1 MKRLVVNKAD
11 LIENI
16 NKIKEHA
23 KNTKVIAM
31 VKGNGYGLGIG
42 EFSSLLYENGIRD
55 FSVCLPEEAI
65 AVKEAVCDA
74 NVMLLTP
81 VCDIEKA
88 EELIKKGIVLT
99 VSSDESASV
108 LGVVSKK
115 LDEIIKYQLAV
126 DTGFGRFGYLYTK
139 PEDAAKAVLSLEN
152 CELVGTFSHFSDS
165 FSKSVKNTKAQFN
178 RFMAFVL
185 DLNKREIDTKLLHI
199 SNSSAFL
206 KYPDMHLDA
215 VRVGSAFLG
224 RIIGENC
231 LHLKRI
237 AHLESEIIET
247 KILPKG
253 YNIGYA
259 NTYTTKRETKIAVVP
274 VGYMDGFGVI
284 KANDTF
290 RFLDCVRYAINDM
303 LSLIKDKKVYARIN
317 GKKCP
322 ILGRVSMF
330 NVVVD
335 ITDITAYT
343 GDKVSFEINPIL
355 IDKSIKREYR

>member
-1 MKRLVVNKAD
+1 MKRLVINKAD

-16 NKIKEHA
+16 NKIKDHA
-23 KNTKVIAM
+23 KQKKVIAM
-31 VKGNGYGLGIG
+31 VKGNGYGLGIK
-42 EFSSLLYENGIRD
+42 EFSCLLYENGIRD

-65 AVKEAVCDA
+65 AVKEAVLEA
-74 NVMLLTP
+74 TVMLLTP

-108 LGVVSKK
+108 LKVVSKK
-115 LDEIIKYQLAV
+115 LDETIKYQLAV
-126 DTGFGRFGYLYTK
+126 DTGFGRFGYLYTR

-165 FSKSVKNTKAQFN
+165 FSKKDKNTKAQFN
-178 RFMAFVL
+178 RFMAFVS
-185 DLNKREIDTKLLHI
+185 DLNRRGIDTSLLHI
-199 SNSSAFL
+199 SNSSAIL
-206 KYPDMHLDA
+206 KYPQMHLDA
-215 VRVGSAFLG
+215 VRTGSAFLG
-224 RIIGENC
+224 RIIGENS
-231 LHLKRI
+231 LNLNKI

-247 KILPKG
+247 KTLPKG

-290 RFLDCVRYAINDM
+290 RFSDCVRYAVHDM
-303 LSLIKDKKVYARIN
+303 LSVIKDKKVYVTVN

-322 ILGRVSMF
+322 VLGRVSMF
-330 NVVVD
+330 NVVID

-343 GDKVSFEINPIL
+343 GDKALFEINPIL
-355 IDKSIKREYR
+355 IDKTIKREYR